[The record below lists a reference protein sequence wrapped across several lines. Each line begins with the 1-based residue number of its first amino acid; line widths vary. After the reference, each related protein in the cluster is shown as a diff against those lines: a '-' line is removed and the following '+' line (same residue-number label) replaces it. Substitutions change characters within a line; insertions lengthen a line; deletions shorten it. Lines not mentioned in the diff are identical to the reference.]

1 MIVFFYDATFE
12 GLLSAV
18 FDAYTGGVFPDAL
31 LPPGEIAPLTA
42 AEPHT
47 VITRGDKVE
56 RVFRGLE
63 KKLSSFALSGLLYA
77 SLAEDAG
84 MELFRYIRKVFDA
97 PGRVEGN
104 LADPDVLAVERLTRK
119 VGREKHHLMG
129 FARFQ
134 KTVQGVYLALV
145 EPCCDVL
152 PLLVPH
158 FRERFGEQPWMLY
171 DVRRTYGI
179 FCDGERCAQAHLDGK
194 LLRDGG
200 LDPAL
205 LAEDEALFTRMWR
218 QYFASA
224 AIAERAN
231 PKLQA
236 RCLPRR
242 FWKYLPEKHQ

>member
-31 LPPGEIAPLTA
+31 LPQGDITPLTA
-42 AEPHT
+42 VPPHT
-47 VITRGDKVE
+47 VITRDDKVE

-63 KKLSSFALSGLLYA
+63 KKLSPFALSGLLYA
-77 SLAEDAG
+77 SLVEDGG
-84 MELFRYIRKVFDA
+84 MQLFRYLRKVFDV
-97 PGRVEGN
+97 PGRMERN
-104 LADPDVLAVERLTRK
+104 LADPDVLAVDQLTRK
-119 VGREKHHLMG
+119 VGREKQHLLG

-134 KTVQGVYLALV
+134 KTAQGVYLAVV
-145 EPCCDVL
+145 EPRYNVL

-158 FRERFGEQPWMLY
+158 FRDRFAEQPWMLY
-171 DVRRTYGI
+171 DARRAYGI

-205 LAEDEALFTRMWR
+205 LAEDEALFTRMWQ

-242 FWKYLPEKHQ
+242 FWKYLPEKR